1 MTIMSSFVFSVS
13 SRQENPTK
21 LRGTSSD
28 PTIHL
33 QILTLDP
40 ASGTDRTIKKANT
53 QDKINVTSS
62 EFTGLDGAA
71 TPFTVTF
78 TGTDDGAGNFVVAT
92 GGISI
97 NGGSPLVARVS
108 GFSSPA
114 GAEPATGTEDA

>member
-1 MTIMSSFVFSVS
+1 MSSFVFSVS
-13 SRQENPTK
+13 SRTENPTK

-28 PTIHL
+28 PNIHL
-33 QILTLDP
+33 QILQLDP
-40 ASGTDRTIKKANT
+40 LSGIDRSIKKANV
-53 QDKINVTSS
+53 QDKINVTST

-78 TGTDDGAGNFVVAT
+78 TGTDDGNGNFVVAT

-97 NGGSPLVARVS
+97 NDGSPLVARQS

-114 GAEPATGTEDA
+114 GAAATGTEDA